1 MQPNLLLFNK
11 PYLVVSQFSP
21 LDSKQTLKEFI
32 DLLDYYPAGRLDH
45 DSEGLLALTNNSA
58 LQARIT
64 DPQFKLP
71 KTYWVQVEGDISSSA
86 LSLLAEGVRLKDG
99 LTRPATANK
108 IQAPDFPPRNPPIRT
123 RKNIPTSWIELT
135 IREGRNRQVRRMTAN
150 VGFPTLRL
158 IRAGIGDWTLGE
170 LAPGDYRL
178 LNVNL
183 PTLKRRRSNNKGRP
197 RTKKNASD
205 LNIGKIGSK
214 KNNGENKT

>member
-1 MQPNLLLFNK
+1 MSKLVLFNK
-11 PYLVVSQFSP
+11 PFNVLSQFT
-21 LDSKQTLKEFI
+21 DDNGRQTLADYI
-32 DLLDYYPAGRLDH
+32 DIKAVYAAGRLDY
-45 DSEGLLALTNNSA
+45 DSEGLLLLTDDGQ
-58 LQARIT
+58 LQAQISN
-64 DPQFKLP
+64 PKYKLN

-99 LTRPATANK
+99 LTRPAIANK

-150 VGFPTLRL
+150 VGYPTLRL

-183 PTLKRRRSNNKGRP
+183 PTPKRRSSNNQGQP
-197 RTKKNASD
+197 RIKKNSGD
-205 LNIGKIGSK
+205 SNIGKMRSK
-214 KNNGENKT
+214 KNNRENKT

>member
-86 LSLLAEGVRLKDG
+86 LSLLA
-99 LTRPATANK
+99 
-108 IQAPDFPPRNPPIRT
+108 
-123 RKNIPTSWIELT
+123 
-135 IREGRNRQVRRMTAN
+135 
-150 VGFPTLRL
+150 
-158 IRAGIGDWTLGE
+158 
-170 LAPGDYRL
+170 
-178 LNVNL
+178 
-183 PTLKRRRSNNKGRP
+183 
-197 RTKKNASD
+197 
-205 LNIGKIGSK
+205 
-214 KNNGENKT
+214 